1 MMRRVRGPGRWGALF
16 LLLVAG
22 CAASG
27 GGGGK
32 LIAFNRLTQV
42 PVSDCPNCRVSVIQ
56 LPGTEAPLLPDGS
69 FALDLELLEREVSTL
84 SDPFVVFRVKS
95 ATGEVLYRS
104 DRYDLTRVRA
114 WMNQPPDLPIDIQLN
129 RYDPDDPFAEE
140 DEDFIP
146 DEVPLTDG

>member
-1 MMRRVRGPGRWGALF
+1 MRRLGVAGSVGL

-22 CAASG
+22 CASTG
-27 GGGGK
+27 GGGGT

-42 PVSDCPNCRVSVIQ
+42 PVTNCPNCQVSVIQ
-56 LPGTEAPLLPDGS
+56 LPSIDAPLRPDGS
-69 FALDLELLEREVSTL
+69 FELDLELLEREVATL
-84 SDPFVVFRVKS
+84 SDPFVVFRVKA

-104 DRYDLTRVRA
+104 DRYDLTRVRGWLA
-114 WMNQPPDLPIDIQLN
+114 QPPDLPVDIQLN